1 MGLNIQRNNDLNAM
15 FDKFAKLD
23 TKNEDRDKFLKRKDK
38 KSTDKKKEKLYNLG
52 ITIKLWCL
60 FFIVYLGG

>member
-23 TKNEDRDKFLKRKDK
+23 TSDKNRDIFLKRKDK
-38 KSTDKKKEKLYNLG
+38 KTSDKKKDK
-52 ITIKLWCL
+52 
-60 FFIVYLGG
+60 

>member
-23 TKNEDRDKFLKRKDK
+23 TKNEDRDKFLKRKGKNQPIKRK
-38 KSTDKKKEKLYNLG
+38 KNN
-52 ITIKLWCL
+52 II
-60 FFIVYLGG
+60 

>member
-38 KSTDKKKEKLYNLG
+38 KSTDNKKEK
-52 ITIKLWCL
+52 
-60 FFIVYLGG
+60 

>member
-23 TKNEDRDKFLKRKDK
+23 TSDKNRDKFLKRKDK
-38 KSTDKKKEKLYNLG
+38 KTSDKKKDK
-52 ITIKLWCL
+52 
-60 FFIVYLGG
+60 